1 MFIPQKIFEDAKRTV
16 VILCGR
22 KKIVYYL
29 VLLNFMLKFKTFAVF
44 QVGRKTTFAVG
55 LSI

>member
-1 MFIPQKIFEDAKRTV
+1 MFISQNIFEDAKRTV

-22 KKIVYYL
+22 KKIVYY
-29 VLLNFMLKFKTFAVF
+29 VALLNFMLKFKTFAVF